1 MTHLKQAMT
10 VGINLHLILKS
21 WAALRGCSAEHGPGD
36 DHAHCFA
43 CALVYLRDLG
53 VAHQTL
59 YLGALAVAVS
69 AMYLD
74 GLYGMPH
81 GCFRCIEF
89 RHCRFL
95 TEWQLLVFEPG
106 RMIGKE
112 SGRGDVRSHIRYH
125 PGNGLV
131 AGYGGTELYP
141 LLRIPDGFVEG
152 RLEDADALSGDS
164 YPAAVEAGHCHR
176 ETCAFL

>member
-69 AMYLD
+69 AIIQAMAWLRAMGEPNCILSFEYRMD
-74 GLYGMPH
+74 SSRAAWRMPMH
-81 GCFRCIEF
+81 
-89 RHCRFL
+89 
-95 TEWQLLVFEPG
+95 
-106 RMIGKE
+106 
-112 SGRGDVRSHIRYH
+112 
-125 PGNGLV
+125 
-131 AGYGGTELYP
+131 
-141 LLRIPDGFVEG
+141 
-152 RLEDADALSGDS
+152 
-164 YPAAVEAGHCHR
+164 
-176 ETCAFL
+176 